1 MRTLFFAFS
10 ALLIA
15 ACGDN
20 SAAETSAAVAPETAG
35 ASQPTQADD
44 PVASGRREFSQCAI
58 CHSMREGE
66 ASRVGPNLFGV
77 YGRAAGALDDFAY
90 TAALRDSGVVWDDAS
105 LDAFIENPR
114 AFMPGNRMAYV
125 GENDAEARA
134 NLIAFLKTLTA
145 EEN

>member
-10 ALLIA
+10 ALLLA

-20 SAAETSAAVAPETAG
+20 TAAETSGATATATAQ

-44 PVASGRREFSQCAI
+44 PAARGRREFNQCAI
-58 CHSMREGE
+58 CHSVREGE

-90 TAALRDSGVVWDDAS
+90 SAALRDSDVVWDDAS
-105 LDAFIENPR
+105 LDAFMENPR
-114 AFMPGNRMAYV
+114 AFMPGNRMAYM
-125 GENDAEARA
+125 GENDAAARED
-134 NLIAFLKTLTA
+134 LIAFLKTLTT

>member
-1 MRTLFFAFS
+1 MRTVSFAFS
-10 ALLIA
+10 ALLLA

-20 SAAETSAAVAPETAG
+20 GAAETSASAATQTAQ

-44 PVASGRREFSQCAI
+44 PVARGRRAFNQCAI
-58 CHSMREGE
+58 CHGMREGE
-66 ASRVGPNLFGV
+66 ASRVGPNLFGI

-90 TAALRDSGVVWDDAS
+90 SAALRDSDVIWDDAS

-114 AFMPGNRMAYV
+114 AFMPGNRMAYM
-125 GENDAEARA
+125 GENDADARA
-134 NLIAFLKTLTA
+134 DLIAFLKTLTT